1 MTLGIYEGKEMNLEK
16 QSTTLQRRTLEAN
29 NFWRLFLSEMPL
41 REENLHSVSHSQ
53 QANIKAVRDSCVS
66 NALLIRLK

>member
-41 REENLHSVSHSQ
+41 REENLHSLSHSQ
-53 QANIKAVRDSCVS
+53 QANIKAARDSCVS